1 MENYMFFLGSHIF
14 HGQIHI
20 FHRQIHMFHA
30 KIHKC
35 HNSVIVKSTCF
46 HLFKANSSCFTAP
59 SPQPQQPQVLRAT
72 KRPGGLAPSPAAQH
86 AAGAAWRRGGG
97 PGGLGAAEAL
107 GRCEQRKAGAAPKGG
122 RAGRLGLEVGITLIE
137 VVFKSCFQVERMI
150 FWILNIK

>member
-1 MENYMFFLGSHIF
+1 MENYMLFLRSHIF
-14 HGQIHI
+14 HGQFHI

-35 HNSVIVKSTCF
+35 QNSVMVKSKCF
-46 HLFKANSSCFTAP
+46 HKVSRRTPRFSRRLN

-72 KRPGGLAPSPAAQH
+72 RRPGGLAPSPAAQH
-86 AAGAAWRRGGG
+86 AAGAARRRGGG

-122 RAGRLGLEVGITLIE
+122 RAGRLGLEVGIYSIPLMLFSSHFFLSYLIDFE
-137 VVFKSCFQVERMI
+137 
-150 FWILNIK
+150 